1 MTKEVQKDE
10 GVPTGRLG
18 YKAYVRQY
26 TSDGGSAVQS
36 ETVTRTLQQEYVVT
50 EYIEGEADKVYYEW
64 RDVEDI
70 ND

>member
-1 MTKEVQKDE
+1 MINKDE

-18 YKAYVRQY
+18 YKVYVSQH
-26 TSDGGSAVQS
+26 TSDGGRTVYG

-50 EYIEGEADKVYYEW
+50 EYIEGEADNIYYEW